1 MDYAIVGCDFAARHA
16 EVATRIRAY
25 YEGLPHLRLIAC
37 CRKELP
43 TLSADDT
50 VTLGCTLCDLMM
62 AERAPEARRTS
73 LYRLALEDEGFPWP
87 DHTGLVV
94 SLQDCWRERH
104 NALLHK
110 DVRACLDR
118 MHVRWHEMDECR
130 EHTRFC
136 GTWLNNPAPTDC
148 VELAPHTFAELERQ
162 RRLLSEEEQRAE
174 MVAWCAQYPTDAVVV
189 YCNGCE
195 RGVALGGKR
204 PLQVLELMF
213 ALNTPV

>member
-1 MDYAIVGCDFAARHA
+1 MDHAIVGCDFAERHA
-16 EVATRIRAY
+16 GAAARIRAY
-25 YEGLPHLRLIAC
+25 YEGHPDIRIIAC
-37 CRKELP
+37 CRRDLP
-43 TLSADDT
+43 ALSSDDT

-62 AERAPEARRTS
+62 AERAPQVRRRS
-73 LYRLALEDEGFPWP
+73 LYRFALEDEDFAWP

-94 SLQDCWRERH
+94 SLQDCWRERR
-104 NALLHK
+104 NARLHEE
-110 DVRACLDR
+110 VRACLGR
-118 MHVRWHEMDECR
+118 MGIRWHEMADCR

-148 VELAPHTFAELERQ
+148 AELAPATFTELDRS
-162 RRLLSEEEQRAE
+162 RRLLPAEEQKVRMA
-174 MVAWCAQYPTDAVVV
+174 AWCARYPTDEVVV

-213 ALNTPV
+213 DPYALV